1 MRHKSI
7 DPWVQLPKTGTWV
20 RRGSSWEEAHSEEN
34 TKREDLV
41 SKPEKQF
48 VRHFHPHAEKVAAEA
63 AAAEAAAAAAASSG
77 GAGPSSDTGTAA
89 PPRRRPTLLPSVTDD
104 PPPVAGARRVSLTFR
119 PGEGLLLTG
128 LDGRVEEI
136 EPNFDLNV

>member
-1 MRHKSI
+1 MAVG
-7 DPWVQLPKTGTWV
+7 PLALLPFVFIACIILTARA
-20 RRGSSWEEAHSEEN
+20 RRGNRESEAD
-34 TKREDLV
+34 RGG
-41 SKPEKQF
+41 F
-48 VRHFHPHAEKVAAEA
+48 VNATFL
-63 AAAEAAAAAAASSG
+63 AAAAAA
-77 GAGPSSDTGTAA
+77 
-89 PPRRRPTLLPSVTDD
+89 PRRRPTLLPSVTDD

>member
-1 MRHKSI
+1 MGNATMAK
-7 DPWVQLPKTGTWV
+7 LPAILKKAKI
-20 RRGSSWEEAHSEEN
+20 SWTDIEIKE
-34 TKREDLV
+34 RL
-41 SKPEKQF
+41 
-48 VRHFHPHAEKVAAEA
+48 A
-63 AAAEAAAAAAASSG
+63 AAAEAAAAAAVSSG
-77 GAGPSSDTGTAA
+77 GAGPSSDNGAPA